1 MSLYRKYRSPDFS
14 ELVGQEPVVKT
25 LKNAIATGR
34 IAHAYLF
41 TGPRGVGKTSAARL
55 LARAANCLSDGPDK
69 PCNKC
74 ANCVAAGRETI
85 TDLIEIDA
93 ASNTGVDNIR
103 ELIERANFAPAVW
116 HTKFYIIDEVHM
128 LSVSAFNALLKT
140 LEEPPPQVAF
150 ILATTEVHK
159 VPATVA
165 SRCQRFDFR
174 KIPLATMTA
183 RLRFVCEQ
191 EGIEAETGALDLV
204 SRQAT
209 GSLRDAL
216 SLLDQLR
223 VFAEGPITVGAV
235 QDMLGASGVEQ
246 VADFVDALLA
256 GDLASGLKQIN
267 AVLDEGLDPRQLNK
281 QIVEHLRSLMLIRS
295 GAATADGMLL
305 DVTEEMRVRMASQA
319 SQAGMADLL
328 RWVKAFAEADAAIRS
343 SAYRQLP
350 LEMALVAALLTV
362 DDGANP
368 AAIQGRPAELTPGP
382 EHGSVPPRPRATLQT
397 QPAAPPPFQS
407 SAPPPIHQSLGS
419 PGQNGKSPQ
428 QTPPPAVPDG
438 EQRAELPV
446 PRAFEEEP
454 PLEEPGLMGST
465 DGRSN
470 GAAYLADLLPDEQA
484 AVPAEGEG
492 SDLDKLRQ
500 RWPRL
505 VEQINARSKSMASAF
520 RNPGL
525 VRPFNVVGN
534 RVTISFRDP
543 IQAKRSQGE
552 PYRSIIEESL
562 SRVLE
567 RPCVL
572 DSILY
577 SEEGSGGS
585 ATEPFRG
592 EVSPRNVVKEKK
604 PSPYESSR
612 GKAAM
617 NIFGITKFEE
627 E

>member
-74 ANCVAAGRETI
+74 ANCLAAGRETI

-103 ELIERANFAPAVW
+103 ELIERANFAPSVW

-246 VADFVDALLA
+246 VADFVDALVA

-281 QIVEHLRSLMLIRS
+281 QIVEHLRGLMLIKS
-295 GAATADGMLL
+295 GAASADGMLL
-305 DVTEEMRVRMASQA
+305 DVTAEMQERMASQA
-319 SQAGMADLL
+319 SQASMADLL

-350 LEMALVAALLTV
+350 LEMALIAALLKV
-362 DDGANP
+362 DDVGHV
-368 AAIQGRPAELTPGP
+368 QGRPAELAPVQGPG
-382 EHGSVPPRPRATLQT
+382 VIPPRLRPAQQA
-397 QPAAPPPFQS
+397 QPDAPPPFS
-407 SAPPPIHQSLGS
+407 NSAPPPIQQSLGM

-428 QTPPPAVPDG
+428 QTPAPAVPDG

-446 PRAFEEEP
+446 PPAFEEEP
-454 PLEEPGLMGST
+454 PLEEPVLAASA

-470 GAAYLADLLPDEQA
+470 GAVYRVEPPDEQT

-492 SDLDKLRQ
+492 SDFDKLRQ

-505 VEQINARSKSMASAF
+505 VEQINARSKAMASAF
-520 RNPGL
+520 RNPDL

-534 RVTISFRDP
+534 RVTVSFRDP

-552 PYRSIIEESL
+552 PQRSIIEESL

-577 SEEGSGGS
+577 SEEGIGGS

-592 EVSPRNVVKEKK
+592 EVSPRNAVKEKK

-612 GKAAM
+612 GRAAM